1 MSIVNDVS
9 EDKIAELLWNA
20 VNSGMT
26 LKDIHDIP
34 SDLMEGVYAHAYNFY
49 NKGQLDEAA
58 TFFRFL
64 CIYDFY
70 NPDYYLGLGAVYQL
84 KKEYQKAADIYA
96 VAFSL
101 AKNDYRPVLFS
112 GQCQLLLK
120 KANKARQCFELVVE
134 QSKDENLKNRAGV
147 YLDTLKTPVDEP
159 ATATKKEETT

>member
-1 MSIVNDVS
+1 MSIVNDVR

-34 SDLMEGVYAHAYNFY
+34 PDLMEGVYAHAYNFY

-101 AKNDYRPVLFS
+101 AKNDYRPIFFN

-120 KANKARQCFELVVE
+120 KINKARQCFELVVE
-134 QSKDENLKNRAGV
+134 QSGDENLNSRAEA
-147 YLDTLKTPVDEP
+147 YLATLKKSVDEQE
-159 ATATKKEETT
+159 TATQDEDMT